1 MARATW
7 SGSISFGLVSVPVK
21 LYPATRPQTVHF
33 NQLEEKT
40 GARVRYQKVSDETGK
55 ELDND
60 EIVKGYELA
69 SGKYVTFTDD
79 ELDALAPEGTRSID
93 IEDFV
98 DIGDIDP
105 MHFDTAYWAAPSGDG
120 ASKPYALLAQAM
132 EASGRIGVGRFV
144 MHTKQHLAAIR
155 PVDGSLTVETMLFPD
170 EVVAA
175 KDIDGLPSRAKVTG
189 KELKAAQ
196 QLIESLTDDWKPSRY
211 HDTHREELLDRI
223 ERKAKGDD
231 ITTEPG
237 TQDNGGAE
245 VLDLMAA
252 LEASVAAQRKGTRRG
267 SSTRPSARSGTRK
280 ATKRKASKA
289 TTSKKGTTRR
299 SAKKKAAG
307 KRTTK
312 RKAS

>member
-40 GARVRYQKVSDETGK
+40 GARVRYQKVSDKSGK

-79 ELDALAPEGTRSID
+79 ELDELAPEGTRSID

-132 EASGRIGVGRFV
+132 EESGRIGVGRFV

-155 PVDGSLTVETMLFPD
+155 PVDGSLAVETMLFPD

-175 KDIDGLPSRAKVTG
+175 KDIDGLPSRAKVTS

-196 QLIESLTDDWKPSRY
+196 QLIDSLTDDWKPSRY

-223 ERKAKGDD
+223 ERKAKGED

-237 TQDNGGAE
+237 TEDTEGAE

-252 LEASVAAQRKGTRRG
+252 LQASVEAQRKGTRRG
-267 SSTRPSARSGTRK
+267 SSAGKAARSGTKK
-280 ATKRKASKA
+280 ATRSKAAKASASKKGTKKTAAKKAGSKRAAKRKAS
-289 TTSKKGTTRR
+289 
-299 SAKKKAAG
+299 
-307 KRTTK
+307 
-312 RKAS
+312 